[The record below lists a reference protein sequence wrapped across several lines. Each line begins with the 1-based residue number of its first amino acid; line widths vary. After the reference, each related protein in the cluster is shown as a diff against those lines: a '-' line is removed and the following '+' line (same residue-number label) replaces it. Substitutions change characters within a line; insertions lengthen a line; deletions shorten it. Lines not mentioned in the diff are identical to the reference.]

1 MLASKIP
8 MLLFYLTLANMI
20 LFSSQHVHYVQPECL
35 TFTRNYRMGHKIGCR
50 KKKGERKKKTN
61 VHRSSTVC
69 VYPFLSSPGCFF
81 FFFSSQQKTCL
92 TFSSFS
98 QSHLTSP
105 HGVDTDTMFC
115 FFMIYF
121 FILKQ
126 LVNIFRVV
134 VVVSRHLCFSF
145 SGSSHVLVSFSFGLV
160 CNTSPNTAS
169 VQTSL
174 FLSVFS
180 SSFQAP
186 LNYCYCCVSYF
197 EAGRAGCSCFSLLH
211 KRKKKNTFFSYICI

>member
-1 MLASKIP
+1 
-8 MLLFYLTLANMI
+8 
-20 LFSSQHVHYVQPECL
+20 
-35 TFTRNYRMGHKIGCR
+35 
-50 KKKGERKKKTN
+50 
-61 VHRSSTVC
+61 
-69 VYPFLSSPGCFF
+69 
-81 FFFSSQQKTCL
+81 
-92 TFSSFS
+92 
-98 QSHLTSP
+98 
-105 HGVDTDTMFC
+105 MFC

-121 FILKQ
+121 FTFKQ

-197 EAGRAGCSCFSLLH
+197 EPGRAGCSCLSLLH
-211 KRKKKNTFFSYICI
+211 KRKKKKKHFLLLYMYLILSRLQEKTIQHFSLFFFFFF